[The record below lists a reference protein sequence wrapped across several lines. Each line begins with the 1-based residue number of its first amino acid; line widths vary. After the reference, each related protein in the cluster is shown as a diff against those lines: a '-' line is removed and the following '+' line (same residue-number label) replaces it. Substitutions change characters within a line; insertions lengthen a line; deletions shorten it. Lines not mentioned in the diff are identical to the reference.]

1 MSGPGGDLVF
11 VGDVHL
17 DEGDPDVDA
26 FCRFVEAIAPSTSR
40 LVLAGDLFEVWIG
53 RPEME
58 RSHHRA
64 VTATLAGLRR
74 RGVSVAYL
82 QGNRDYRVAAL
93 HLGTALDAS
102 PETGLVERHA
112 GRSLFAVHGD
122 LVNEDDRRYRAWRR
136 VSRSRAAWALFN
148 ALPAGAR
155 LRLADALRQRLS
167 RTNLAYRRRFPEDAV
182 RRFAAER
189 FREGHDAVVLGHFHV
204 EKDLAAEPPSPPGR
218 ILVLPE
224 WKGSRRHLRV
234 GADGEIGFVD
244 SGREARKD

>member
-1 MSGPGGDLVF
+1 MSGPRGDLVF

-17 DEGDPDVDA
+17 GEGEPAVGE

-58 RSHHRA
+58 GPHHRA
-64 VTATLAGLRR
+64 VAAALAGLRR

-82 QGNRDYRVAAL
+82 EGNRDYGIAPL
-93 HLGTALDAS
+93 HLGSTLDTCS
-102 PETGLVERHA
+102 DLGLVERH
-112 GRSLFAVHGD
+112 GGKSFFAVHGD
-122 LVNEDDRRYRAWRR
+122 LVNEDDRLYRAWRAI
-136 VSRSRAAWALFN
+136 SRSRAAWTLFH
-148 ALPAGAR
+148 ALPSRTR
-155 LRLADALRQRLS
+155 LRIVDALKDRLA
-167 RTNLAYRRRFPEDAV
+167 RTNLAYRKGFPEDAV
-182 RRFAAER
+182 RRFAAAR

-204 EKDLAAEPPSPPGR
+204 EKELEAQPPSPPGR

-234 GADGEIGFVD
+234 GADGAIAFAESGF
-244 SGREARKD
+244 

>member
-1 MSGPGGDLVF
+1 MSGTGDDLVF

-17 DEGDPDVDA
+17 GAGDLAVVE
-26 FCRFVEAIAPSTSR
+26 FCRFVEAIAPTTSR

-58 RSHHRA
+58 GPHHRTVA
-64 VTATLAGLRR
+64 LALAALRR

-82 QGNRDYRVAAL
+82 EGNRDYGVAAL
-93 HLGTALDAS
+93 HVGAAFDDAS
-102 PETGLVERHA
+102 ADGLVERR
-112 GRSLFAVHGD
+112 GGSSFFAVHGD
-122 LVNEDDRRYRAWRR
+122 LVNEDDRAYRAWRR
-136 VSRSRAAWALFN
+136 VSRSRPLWALFN

-155 LRLADALRQRLS
+155 RRLAETLRERLA
-167 RTNLAYRRRFPEDAV
+167 RTNVAYRRRFPEDAV
-182 RRFAAER
+182 RRFAAAR

-204 EKDLAAEPPSPPGR
+204 EKDLEAEPPSPPGR

-234 GADGEIGFVD
+234 GADGGTAFVD
-244 SGREARKD
+244 SPA

>member
-1 MSGPGGDLVF
+1 VSGQGGDLVF

-17 DEGDPDVDA
+17 DYGDPAVEE

-53 RPEME
+53 RREIEGP
-58 RSHHRA
+58 HHRH
-64 VTATLAGLRR
+64 VAGALEALRA

-82 QGNRDYRVAAL
+82 EGNRDYRIAAA

-102 PETGLVERHA
+102 SETGLVERH
-112 GRSLFAVHGD
+112 GGKSFFAIHGD
-122 LVNEDDRRYRAWRR
+122 MVNEADRPYRAWRAL
-136 VSRSRAAWALFN
+136 SRSSVAWGLFN

-155 LRLADALRQRLS
+155 RFAATFLRKRLA
-167 RTNLAYRRRFPEDAV
+167 RTNSAYRRVFPEEAV
-182 RRFAAER
+182 RGFAARR

-204 EKDLAAEPPSPPGR
+204 EKDMTAEPPSPPGR

-234 GADGEIGFVD
+234 GPAGDIAFVD
-244 SGREARKD
+244 SNS